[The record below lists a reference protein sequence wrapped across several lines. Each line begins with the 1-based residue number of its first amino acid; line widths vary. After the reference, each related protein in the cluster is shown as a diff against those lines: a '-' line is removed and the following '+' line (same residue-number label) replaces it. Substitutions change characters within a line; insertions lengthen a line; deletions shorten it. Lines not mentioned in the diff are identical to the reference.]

1 MDRGSIKERARFVLR
16 RNRWLSVGMLVAYAL
31 LSSVVGAMT
40 WGLGVLLLM
49 PPLTVGFLAY
59 WLAIWR
65 GEVVG
70 FEKLFSGFSRY
81 VQSLVAILWMYLWTF
96 LWSLLFVIPGIIKA
110 LQYFATPYL
119 VADYPDLNPREALK
133 LSIRITQ
140 GHLMEIFIM
149 NLSFFGWYFL
159 SAFTAGILAF
169 VHVTPYH
176 QISMAG
182 LYESLLADALE
193 RGVVTEAELMA

>member
-1 MDRGSIKERARFVLR
+1 MNRGSIKERARFVLR
-16 RNRWLSVGMLVAYAL
+16 RNRWLSVGILVAYGL

-65 GEVVG
+65 GEAVG

-81 VQSLVAILWMYLWTF
+81 VQSLVAMLWMYLWTF
-96 LWSLLFVIPGIIKA
+96 LWTLLFVIPGIIKA

-133 LSIRITQ
+133 VSIRITQ

-149 NLSFFGWYFL
+149 HLSFFGWYLL
-159 SAFTAGILAF
+159 SPFTLGILAL
-169 VHVTPYH
+169 VHVAPY
-176 QISMAG
+176 QSISMAG
-182 LYESLLADALE
+182 LYESLLADAIE
-193 RGVVTEAELMA
+193 RGVVTQEELMG